1 MLIARIHNRY
11 NDLTD
16 AEQKVAAFILSD
28 PQQIPNLTVHALA
41 QQCSVAPSAVI
52 RFCKSL
58 DLTGFSQ
65 LKITL
70 AMELTAQKEPQM
82 PALRAEDDTE
92 TVFRKVF
99 RSGVQTLQDTI
110 AMMDMDRA
118 GKMVDALAG
127 ARRICIF
134 GVGTSSVIATDAQYR
149 FSQLGLNASAC
160 TDILFMNVTAVNL
173 GKGDAVLCISH
184 SGRTKAVVDALRH
197 AKAAGAVTLAI
208 TSFSDS
214 LLYRESDVA
223 LSVYADEINYPVEAV
238 SARVAHI
245 CLIDSLMMALAARK
259 FDDFAGHVSAR
270 NNILREIRYEQ
281 KGNYDGK

>member
-16 AEQKVAAFILSD
+16 AEQKVAAFILSA
-28 PQQIPNLTVHALA
+28 PQQIPGMTVHA
-41 QQCSVAPSAVI
+41 VAEKCAVASSAVI
-52 RFCKSL
+52 RFCKSI

-65 LKITL
+65 LKILL
-70 AMELTAQKEPQM
+70 ALETNPQEEAQM
-82 PALRAEDDTE
+82 PALQAEDDTA

-99 RSGVQTLQDTI
+99 RSGARTLQDTI
-110 AMMDMDRA
+110 DMMDMNSA
-118 GKMVDALAG
+118 AKMVEILSR

-173 GKGDAVLCISH
+173 GPEDVVLCISH

-197 AKAAGAVTLAI
+197 AKEAGAATLAI

-223 LSVYADEINYPVEAV
+223 LCAYADEVNYPVEAV

-245 CLIDSLMMALAARK
+245 CLIDALMMALATRK
-259 FDDFAGHVSAR
+259 YENFADHISAR
-270 NNILREIRYEQ
+270 NKILREIRYEQ
-281 KGNYDGK
+281 KGNKDGK

>member
-1 MLIARIHNRY
+1 
-11 NDLTD
+11 
-16 AEQKVAAFILSD
+16 
-28 PQQIPNLTVHALA
+28 
-41 QQCSVAPSAVI
+41 
-52 RFCKSL
+52 
-58 DLTGFSQ
+58 
-65 LKITL
+65 
-70 AMELTAQKEPQM
+70 
-82 PALRAEDDTE
+82 
-92 TVFRKVF
+92 
-99 RSGVQTLQDTI
+99 
-110 AMMDMDRA
+110 
-118 GKMVDALAG
+118 
-127 ARRICIF
+127 
-134 GVGTSSVIATDAQYR
+134 
-149 FSQLGLNASAC
+149 
-160 TDILFMNVTAVNL
+160 MNVTAVNL

-259 FDDFAGHVSAR
+259 FDDFAEHVSAR